1 MSSES
6 FVYVRNT
13 VSGVTEALNVDEA
26 AHRLSHAWFKQ
37 FHTVVD
43 KPKDE
48 VLAQPYQI
56 DDDGNR
62 IPIEAPKQLEP
73 TDEELDADGDA
84 RDREDFAEIE
94 RDNED
99 QTEEDGE

>member
-1 MSSES
+1 MSES

-13 VSGVTEALNVDEA
+13 VSGVTEALDVDEA
-26 AHRLSHAWFKQ
+26 AHRLSHDWFKQ

-48 VLAQPYQI
+48 VLSQPYQV

-62 IPIEAPKQLEP
+62 IPIGAPAEKVSA
-73 TDEELDADGDA
+73 DEVPDEND
-84 RDREDFAEIE
+84 
-94 RDNED
+94 D
-99 QTEEDGE
+99 QEDGE